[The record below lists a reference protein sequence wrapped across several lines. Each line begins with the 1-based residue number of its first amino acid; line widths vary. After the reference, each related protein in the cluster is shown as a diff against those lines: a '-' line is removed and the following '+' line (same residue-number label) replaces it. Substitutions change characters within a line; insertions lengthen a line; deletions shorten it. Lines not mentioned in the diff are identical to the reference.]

1 MSRIVHYLNDANHV
15 AAFQNYFGI
24 RRKLDKTNSPKS
36 KRIHKVDVVE
46 DEHDLKFVAEEFEIN
61 NRFWFYLFHFGTAL
75 GGEMFYSLMF
85 PCWFWNIDGAVGRR
99 IGVIWCLSM
108 YIGQGLKDIICWPR
122 PACPPAIR
130 AHQQWALEYGMP
142 STHAMVSI
150 TVPFAAH
157 FFTTSRYD
165 YPGYLGVLAACIFCI
180 LVSSSRIYLGM
191 HSLADIVAG
200 ILLGVVLLVV
210 LVPLTDAVDSFLLT
224 HPASPGILM
233 TTAVT
238 LMLMYPGSKY
248 SSAKEDT
255 AIIMGSTFGLMFGSW
270 MCYQMGSIRGPPL
283 EPPYAIIWPSL
294 EMWGLSLLRTVIG
307 LVTVIATRA
316 VMKPVSSRI
325 MRSLLQ
331 SHKGSNSKDDEAS
344 ITIGSKLMCYALM
357 GIDVICFAP
366 ALFRLLNIERP
377 TFHTEV

>member
-24 RRKLDKTNSPKS
+24 RRKLEKTNSPKS
-36 KRIHKVDVVE
+36 KRIDKVDVVE

-191 HSLADIVAG
+191 HSLAY
-200 ILLGVVLLVV
+200 
-210 LVPLTDAVDSFLLT
+210 
-224 HPASPGILM
+224 H
-233 TTAVT
+233 
-238 LMLMYPGSKY
+238 
-248 SSAKEDT
+248 
-255 AIIMGSTFGLMFGSW
+255 
-270 MCYQMGSIRGPPL
+270 
-283 EPPYAIIWPSL
+283 
-294 EMWGLSLLRTVIG
+294 
-307 LVTVIATRA
+307 
-316 VMKPVSSRI
+316 
-325 MRSLLQ
+325 
-331 SHKGSNSKDDEAS
+331 
-344 ITIGSKLMCYALM
+344 
-357 GIDVICFAP
+357 
-366 ALFRLLNIERP
+366 
-377 TFHTEV
+377 